1 MSKNIKNIQIFSGEN
16 FQFLQLQKIIYILH
30 GHIFTGFIQAR
41 PSKIQGLFKD
51 FSRTNLTI
59 FKDLLLRNTYTYLS
73 IIETL
78 GPATLAF
85 GGGGIIILS
94 LVLSLWVDA
103 VVEVSV
109 LTLVSFSIKK
119 FEKVPDKDC

>member
-1 MSKNIKNIQIFSGEN
+1 MFPI
-16 FQFLQLQKIIYILH
+16 
-30 GHIFTGFIQAR
+30 TGFIQAR

-85 GGGGIIILS
+85 GGGVIILS
-94 LVLSLWVDA
+94 LVLSLLVDA
-103 VVEVSV
+103 VEEVSV
-109 LTLVSFSIKK
+109 LTLVSFLIKK
-119 FEKVPDKDC
+119 FVKVPDKDCSCFLCLSPLACERKALSPI

>member
-1 MSKNIKNIQIFSGEN
+1 MKGFYHIWAWQPSWSCDLD
-16 FQFLQLQKIIYILH
+16 FLYTHWFPL
-30 GHIFTGFIQAR
+30 
-41 PSKIQGLFKD
+41 PIQGSYGQGQVKFKD

-109 LTLVSFSIKK
+109 LT
-119 FEKVPDKDC
+119 

>member
-1 MSKNIKNIQIFSGEN
+1 MDIFSTE
-16 FQFLQLQKIIYILH
+16 IYIVVLILLTPTKVNTH
-30 GHIFTGFIQAR
+30 EVTT
-41 PSKIQGLFKD
+41 SLLNQGSYRQGQVKFKD

-109 LTLVSFSIKK
+109 LT
-119 FEKVPDKDC
+119 